1 MSSFL
6 VRRGAMPAVLAI
18 RARSS
23 AGDFPHHDA
32 HLAARRRRRLALHCA
47 FGRAPARQEPPMS
60 TVTPNPSGRKA
71 EDRRKA
77 LEQAEKNAN
86 PNQFREENEE
96 SKVVE
101 IPPEKDKHPIGG
113 LDPK

>member
-1 MSSFL
+1 
-6 VRRGAMPAVLAI
+6 
-18 RARSS
+18 
-23 AGDFPHHDA
+23 
-32 HLAARRRRRLALHCA
+32 
-47 FGRAPARQEPPMS
+47 MS
-60 TVTPNPSGRKA
+60 TKTT
-71 EDRRKA
+71 DRSDATGKKQREE

-96 SKVVE
+96 SKIVE

>member
-1 MSSFL
+1 
-6 VRRGAMPAVLAI
+6 VRA
-18 RARSS
+18 
-23 AGDFPHHDA
+23 
-32 HLAARRRRRLALHCA
+32 
-47 FGRAPARQEPPMS
+47 GRAQEKHMSTETKNRPARDADEQ
-60 TVTPNPSGRKA
+60 RA
-71 EDRRKA
+71 A

-96 SKVVE
+96 TKVVE

>member
-1 MSSFL
+1 MSDT
-6 VRRGAMPAVLAI
+6 A
-18 RARSS
+18 
-23 AGDFPHHDA
+23 
-32 HLAARRRRRLALHCA
+32 
-47 FGRAPARQEPPMS
+47 
-60 TVTPNPSGRKA
+60 TKNPSGGTAQDQRD
-71 EDRRKA
+71 E

-86 PNQFREENEE
+86 PNQYREENEE